1 MNRLTYLIWWI
12 GYIDAIAWIQQ
23 QIESDEKYQSDDTRF
38 WVDVQAIQS
47 VTGEGTRTP
56 QAPWLGTLQG

>member
-1 MNRLTYLIWWI
+1 MNQLIYLTWWI

-38 WVDVQAIQS
+38 WVDVRAI
-47 VTGEGTRTP
+47 
-56 QAPWLGTLQG
+56 